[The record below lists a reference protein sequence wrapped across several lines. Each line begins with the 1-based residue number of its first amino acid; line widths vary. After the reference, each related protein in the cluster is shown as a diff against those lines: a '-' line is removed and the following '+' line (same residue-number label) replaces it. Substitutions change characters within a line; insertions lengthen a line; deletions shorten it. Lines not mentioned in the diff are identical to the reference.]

1 MQITQQRLNEL
12 CLSAA
17 TQERPEISAWL
28 RERASE
34 DSPQLSCVPTAAYN
48 GDLKILQWLR
58 AQNCPW
64 DDACSAA
71 ARCGRLEILQWLRSQ
86 ELPCPWNEQ
95 TCTSA
100 AIFVE
105 IIGRSSSQD
114 NLQPSYFKVLQ
125 WLRAQNPPCPWN
137 EHTCSNVARC
147 GHSGLKVLQWLRAQD
162 PPCPWGEHTCSL
174 AAISGHLDVLQW
186 VRAQDP
192 PCPWSEHTCSW
203 AARRGH
209 LKVLQWLRAEDPPC
223 PWRQHTCASAAG
235 SGHLQ
240 ILQWLRAQD
249 PPCPWVETIFERCK
263 SRKIIGWALLYGCPA
278 PPGRESLRTQ
288 LVFLTCI
295 KHVQHTRFRNTRSR
309 SFADHLLNLPP
320 DIIRHIARFL

>member
-1 MQITQQRLNEL
+1 MLTGTVSRMQITQQRLNEL

-162 PPCPWGEHTCSL
+162 PPCPW
-174 AAISGHLDVLQW
+174 
-186 VRAQDP
+186 
-192 PCPWSEHTCSW
+192 
-203 AARRGH
+203 
-209 LKVLQWLRAEDPPC
+209 
-223 PWRQHTCASAAG
+223 
-235 SGHLQ
+235 
-240 ILQWLRAQD
+240 
-249 PPCPWVETIFERCK
+249 VETIFERCK